1 MRRIRSTPDN
11 PLAAARKGRRL
22 QPSTMET
29 TMNRILEVTE
39 DDTLILE
46 FVDLDDLRNEGILP
60 QNPSQ
65 LADQ

>member
-1 MRRIRSTPDN
+1 
-11 PLAAARKGRRL
+11 
-22 QPSTMET
+22 MET

-65 LADQ
+65 RPDQ

>member
-1 MRRIRSTPDN
+1 
-11 PLAAARKGRRL
+11 
-22 QPSTMET
+22 MET

-60 QNPSQ
+60 QNPLQ